1 MDAQRSIYP
10 QRVRKRALGN
20 IFDFSGF
27 RWISVDFG
35 GTFSMLGFRIPRA
48 GGRWAGVDVDVDM
61 RDMSMTEL
69 KIR

>member
-1 MDAQRSIYP
+1 MRS
-10 QRVRKRALGN
+10 VRFTPRGSEKRALGN
-20 IFDFSGF
+20 IIDFGGF